1 MFSSLEDLLF
11 EFFNMYLRSS
21 FLDIVLP
28 WFESSLPVFLVAVV
42 SLAVFAVYCKKTY
55 GEMFYR
61 FLLFF
66 CMLGLSAVFAHEG
79 SKFFSFERPRPYQEI
94 AGTMYYNA
102 KEDIWLQAQYAES
115 EGYHPVSETAEAG
128 NAEAANVENTAAEA
142 GADRAAA
149 DKAGADSPDNV
160 SAADTVSET
169 PEQISSAE
177 AALSDVQDS
186 TESAEVQTDNA
197 GSESFAEAQKPV
209 QHPLNINTDNI
220 KLIDGSAKLY
230 PSSVLSI
237 SMAIAFVIALLMAR
251 TSPYIYLFPL
261 LIGWTQVYTGNAYLS
276 DVLVGWIVGI
286 LAVVAAWLCFA
297 FFFRFTGKN
306 A

>member
-28 WFESSLPVFLVAVV
+28 LFESSLPVFLVAVV

-66 CMLGLSAVFAHEG
+66 GMLGLSALFAHEG

-102 KEDIWLQAQYAES
+102 AEDVWLQAQYAQS
-115 EGYHPVSETAEAG
+115 EGYYAAVKATEAAAESKAEQDGSADIDTEENTSMLSAEADILQETQG
-128 NAEAANVENTAAEA
+128 MEEQNGAAADSENTAQSVQPAE
-142 GADRAAA
+142 
-149 DKAGADSPDNV
+149 N
-160 SAADTVSET
+160 
-169 PEQISSAE
+169 
-177 AALSDVQDS
+177 
-186 TESAEVQTDNA
+186 
-197 GSESFAEAQKPV
+197 
-209 QHPLNINTDNI
+209 PLNVDAEKI
-220 KLIDGSAKLY
+220 KVIDGSAKLY

-251 TSPYIYLFPL
+251 TCPYIYLFPA
-261 LIGWTQVYTGNAYLS
+261 LIGWSQIYTGNAYLS
-276 DVLVGWIVGI
+276 DIIVGWIVGI
-286 LAVVAAWLCFA
+286 LAVVVAWLCFA
-297 FFFRFTGKN
+297 FFFRFTGRN